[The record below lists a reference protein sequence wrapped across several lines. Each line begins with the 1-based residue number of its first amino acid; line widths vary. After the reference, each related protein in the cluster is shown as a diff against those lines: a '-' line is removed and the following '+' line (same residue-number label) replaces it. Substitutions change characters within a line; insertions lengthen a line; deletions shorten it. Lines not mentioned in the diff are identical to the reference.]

1 MQTLLDNILHLF
13 LKHRSSSTH
22 KTPAVRWTQRTQIAA
37 ICRSLPSPRA
47 LHRSSHE
54 EGHLRSDAQER
65 APDRPLVCTNQKQ
78 IIFVFGRAQK
88 GPFPTGVSNN
98 AESNI
103 QVTRH
108 ARGNSWFVCVCV
120 CDGLG
125 AGLLS
130 LVCVC
135 LISSRLCF
143 HRPVR
148 NWDGSLC
155 DTHAK
160 RRPSSQQEG

>member
-1 MQTLLDNILHLF
+1 MLLNDGIWPSVQTLLDNILHPL

-22 KTPAVRWTQRTQIAA
+22 KTPAVRRTQRTQIGA

-47 LHRSSHE
+47 SHRSSHE

-65 APDRPLVCTNQKQ
+65 APDRPLVCTNQPQ
-78 IIFVFGRAQK
+78 IIFVFGHAQK

-108 ARGNSWFVCVCV
+108 ARGNSWFVYVRVCVCV
-120 CDGLG
+120 CVMGLG

-135 LISSRLCF
+135 
-143 HRPVR
+143 V
-148 NWDGSLC
+148 
-155 DTHAK
+155 
-160 RRPSSQQEG
+160 